1 MDWKI
6 NVDAVI
12 KAYKR
17 CLKDNGVFSQTLK
30 IHCLHCKHNNSV
42 EDILIQ
48 ASSPLDFL
56 VKTNIFAYWDVLKE
70 GRLFWWRISNEWKYK
85 CLTEKIGGENI
96 YTLSSYTSTI
106 DMYERFLD
114 EFHYILEKEEVD
126 KYDKMISILKEERNK
141 LIYK

>member
-6 NVDAVI
+6 NADAVI

-17 CLKDNGVFSQTLK
+17 CLKDNGVFSQTMK
-30 IHCLHCKHNNSV
+30 IHLLHNKDSHSV

-56 VKTNIFAYWDVLKE
+56 VKTNIFAYWDSLKE

-85 CLTEKIGGENI
+85 CLTEKIGGESI
-96 YTLSSYTSTI
+96 YTLSSYRNAI
-106 DMYERFLD
+106 EIYERFLD
-114 EFHYILEKEEVD
+114 EFQRILEKEEID
-126 KYDKMISILKEERNK
+126 RYYKMISILKEECNK
-141 LIYK
+141 LMHK

>member
-17 CLKDNGVFSQTLK
+17 CLKDNGVFSQALK
-30 IHCLHCKHNNSV
+30 IHRLHCKHNNSL

-56 VKTNIFAYWDVLKE
+56 VKSNIFAFWDASKE

-96 YTLSSYTSTI
+96 YPPSSYFNTI

-114 EFHYILEKEEVD
+114 EFQDILEEEEID
-126 KYDKMISILKEERNK
+126 RYDKMISILREERNK
-141 LIYK
+141 LMYK